1 MLSRQKKVRKDE
13 DQKQSETPTWVDIL
27 YENIWKFLCRG
38 REDVAQRFLVTDRLT
53 EGLAGPEEME
63 SDLKR
68 YTDIGMGL
76 NLVVYLGM
84 IGDKGDKGGE
94 ERKP

>member
-1 MLSRQKKVRKDE
+1 M
-13 DQKQSETPTWVDIL
+13 
-27 YENIWKFLCRG
+27 
-38 REDVAQRFLVTDRLT
+38 T

-68 YTDIGMGL
+68 YTDIGMEW

-84 IGDKGDKGGE
+84 IYMIGDKGGE

>member
-1 MLSRQKKVRKDE
+1 MKCYQRKR
-13 DQKQSETPTWVDIL
+13 KLRSETVGNPDLADIL

-68 YTDIGMGL
+68 YTDIGMGW
-76 NLVVYLGM
+76 NLVVCLGM
-84 IGDKGDKGGE
+84 I
-94 ERKP
+94 

>member
-1 MLSRQKKVRKDE
+1 M
-13 DQKQSETPTWVDIL
+13 
-27 YENIWKFLCRG
+27 
-38 REDVAQRFLVTDRLT
+38 T

-68 YTDIGMGL
+68 YTDIGMGW
-76 NLVVYLGM
+76 NLVVYLG
-84 IGDKGDKGGE
+84 DKSDKGGE

>member
-1 MLSRQKKVRKDE
+1 M
-13 DQKQSETPTWVDIL
+13 
-27 YENIWKFLCRG
+27 
-38 REDVAQRFLVTDRLT
+38 TDRLT

-68 YTDIGMGL
+68 YTDIGMGW
-76 NLVVYLGM
+76 NLVVHLGM
-84 IGDKGDKGGE
+84 IGMIGDKGGE